1 MKATLITLGS
11 VIGLLAL
18 IFLANELEIFGT
30 KFWGVRKENAKREV
44 FEQSQSYVE
53 GKRQELTKYHHEWI
67 NADSADKISIE
78 YTIRSSFANFD
89 ENQIQSADLRDFLI
103 KTRSK

>member
-1 MKATLITLGS
+1 MNKGLIILGS

-18 IFLANELEIFGT
+18 IFLANEFAIFGT
-30 KFWGVRKENAKREV
+30 RFWGVRQENAKREV
-44 FEQSQSYVE
+44 FEKSQSYVE

-67 NADSADKISIE
+67 IADSADKISIE

-89 ENQIQSADLRDFLI
+89 EKQIESADLRDFLI